1 MTGVIIS
8 QKLATLRELE
18 EYYSYEDALNMIEVI
33 SVNNANEY
41 LAYEEANKR

>member
-18 EYYSYEDALNMIEVI
+18 EYYSYEDALNMLEVI
-33 SVNNANEY
+33 SVNNCNEY
-41 LAYEEANKR
+41 LAYEDAKRG